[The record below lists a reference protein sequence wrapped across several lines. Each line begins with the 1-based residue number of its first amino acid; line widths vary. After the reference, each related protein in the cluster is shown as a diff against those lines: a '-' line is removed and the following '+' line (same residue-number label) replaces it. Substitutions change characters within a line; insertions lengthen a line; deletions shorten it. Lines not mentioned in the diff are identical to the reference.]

1 MKEITPDLPLIANP
15 ALTPQQAHVQA
26 SDMLRC
32 TLAATYEYGESL
44 SGRSRHL
51 MFAVLHQLEGINAM
65 IDRSLAME

>member
-32 TLAATYEYGESL
+32 TLAATWRGSM
-44 SGRSRHL
+44 R
-51 MFAVLHQLEGINAM
+51 
-65 IDRSLAME
+65 